1 MDYIEKIKSGATTAF
16 IDSTNKSSA
25 AYKPEFISNDHTNG
39 VKVLTS
45 IEDEL
50 RRCDSFTFSVAFI
63 TLGGITPMLQT
74 LQELERKGIP
84 GRILTTDYNNFTD
97 PKALDKLASFKNI
110 ELCMYQVQGGENIGF
125 HTKGYIFKKDETY
138 TFIIGSANMTD
149 RALAVNKEWN
159 TKLASTEEGEMYKN
173 ITAEFNKLW
182 SDANHTRSYN
192 EFIDEYR
199 IRYETIKRQKKI
211 ALQNLV
217 PDMTYNGGEKNGQ
230 VVSFE
235 QYKLSPNSMQVGF
248 INNLRALI
256 ERGET
261 KALLVSATG
270 TGKTYASAFGLRD
283 AMGDLD
289 DSLKINSEKS
299 NRILFIVH
307 REQIAKQAMKS
318 YKNVFGRS
326 KTYGLLSGNSKETDA
341 DILFAT
347 MQMMSK
353 EEVMTQF
360 SRDCFKTIVIDE
372 AHRTGAASYQKIMDY
387 FEPEFWLG
395 MTASP
400 ERTDDFD
407 VFATFDHNIAL
418 EIRLQQAMEENLLC
432 PFHYF
437 GITDMEIDGVVIDE
451 KTEMENFRFLVSD
464 KRVDYIIKQMNFY
477 GYSGDR
483 VKGLIF
489 CSSRKEAET
498 LSGIFNERG
507 YKTKALTGADSQE
520 EREAAI
526 ELLTKD
532 IQVDIDGTKHG
543 DYLDYIFTV
552 DIFNEGVD
560 IPEVNQVVMLRPT
573 ESPIV
578 FVQQLGRGLR
588 KADDKD
594 FVVILDFIANYKNN
608 FMIPIA
614 LSGDRTYNKD
624 NIRRYVT
631 EGEKVIPGI
640 STIHFDEISKKKIYA
655 AIDTANFSDIKLIRE
670 NYKNLKYKLGRIPNL
685 MDFDRYGEMDV
696 MRIFDNKSLGSYY
709 KFLVKYEKDY
719 KVRLKPNEERIV
731 EFISKKLASGK
742 RIHELEMLSHMLLY
756 QNALVQGM
764 KTSLKQNYNME
775 CPDKV
780 VKSVVN
786 VLTNEFPSG
795 SGKKTYEDCVFIE
808 KSRDGDFEISKPLQK
823 MIHNKEFYEI
833 VKELLEF
840 GKYRY
845 ERDYSKTYRDT
856 ELVLYQKYTYE
867 DACRLLNWEHNEVPL
882 NIGGYK
888 YDKNTKTFPVFIN
901 YDKSDDIQDT
911 IKYEDHFTSRSS
923 LIAISKQSRTV
934 ESEDVQNFLHAKERG
949 IDVELFV
956 RKNKDDKISKEFY
969 YLGRMTATGNTN
981 EFIMANTDKTA
992 VEIEWKL
999 DTPVREDIYQYIVN
1013 G

>member
-1 MDYIEKIKSGATTAF
+1 MDYIEKIRSGATTAF

-159 TKLASTEEGEMYKN
+159 TKLVSTEEGEMYKN

-199 IRYETIKRQKKI
+199 IRYETIKKQKRI
-211 ALQNLV
+211 ALEYAKKSEEDNA
-217 PDMTYNGGEKNGQ
+217 DNNSHI
-230 VVSFE
+230 VSLE
-235 QYKLSPNSMQVGF
+235 QYKLSPNKMQIGF
-248 INNLRALI
+248 INNLKTLVDN
-256 ERGET
+256 GEN
-261 KALLVSATG
+261 KALLISATG

-283 AMGDLD
+283 AMGD
-289 DSLKINSEKS
+289 SENVSKNNTAKS

-326 KTYGLLSGNSKETDA
+326 KTYGLLSGNSKDTDA

-360 SRDCFKTIVIDE
+360 QKDCFKTIVIDE

-437 GITDMEIDGVVIDE
+437 GITDMELDGVVIDE
-451 KTEMENFRFLVSD
+451 KTEIENFRFLVSD
-464 KRVDYIIKQMNFY
+464 KRVDYIINQMNFY

-498 LSGIFNERG
+498 LSVIFNERG

-520 EREAAI
+520 EREDAI

-588 KADDKD
+588 KHNDKD

-696 MRIFDNKSLGSYY
+696 LRIFDNNSLGSYY

-719 KVRLKPNEERIV
+719 KVRLSANEEKIV

-742 RIHELEMLSHMLLY
+742 RIHELEMLSRLLIY
-756 QNALVQGM
+756 QNELVNGM
-764 KTSLKQNYNME
+764 KTSLKENYNKD

-808 KSRDGDFEISKPLQK
+808 KSQDGDLEISKPLQK
-823 MIHNKEFYEI
+823 MIHNKEFYDI

-840 GKYRY
+840 GRYRY
-845 ERDYSKTYRDT
+845 ERDYSKTYKDT

-888 YDKNTKTFPVFIN
+888 YDKTTKTFPVFIN